1 MPDRSREE
9 QLEGELNIC
18 IMDGLAEI
26 FKRAAMNFGTCRGK
40 RGCSRIR
47 AGQAEH
53 LMICSEEFLNDR
65 RAEPSSGASD

>member
-1 MPDRSREE
+1 MMVEAGVDHGVGRSRAAA
-9 QLEGELNIC
+9 QAI
-18 IMDGLAEI
+18 EI

-53 LMICSEEFLNDR
+53 LMTCSEEFLNDR